1 MRMLLNAYEFIL
13 IMYNETQQQV
23 ISILKS
29 IQQNYDPPLVRT
41 WVFDYLWRGK
51 TCIIAMIA
59 IRIAGDELARR
70 RRKIE
75 ARLRMLKDVNVT
87 TLLDGEY
94 IKYVI
99 EA

>member
-1 MRMLLNAYEFIL
+1 MLLNACEFIL
-13 IMYNETQQQV
+13 IMYNETQQQ
-23 ISILKS
+23 IMIMLKS
-29 IQQNYDPPLVRT
+29 IQQKYDPPLVRT
-41 WVFDYLWRGK
+41 WVFDYLWHGK
-51 TCIIAMIA
+51 TYIIAMIA
-59 IRIAGDELARR
+59 IRIAGNELAKR

-75 ARLRMLKDVNVT
+75 TRLQMLKDARVT